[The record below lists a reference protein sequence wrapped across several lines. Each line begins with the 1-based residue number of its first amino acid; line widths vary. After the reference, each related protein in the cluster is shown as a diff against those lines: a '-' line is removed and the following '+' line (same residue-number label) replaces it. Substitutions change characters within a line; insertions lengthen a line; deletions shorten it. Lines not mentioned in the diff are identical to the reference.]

1 MEWPVCL
8 RLGVLQV
15 TLAGNRYNGWE
26 AVGLTPFEN
35 PIVLLTRPTQSSELF
50 RDALKAAAG
59 AFRPYLCP
67 AFEYEAVAYR
77 EVSFDAAIFTSKAG
91 VQFAPS
97 GNGRV
102 AWCVGEATAQMA
114 RAKGY
119 LTKTGTGN
127 AMDLSKMILR
137 SDLRD
142 RMIHFRGENVRI
154 DVKAILEEAGL
165 TCADT
170 VIYRKV
176 IARVPEGLLDVL
188 NSTDVFIVPMFSGET
203 VSIIEDWGLDLERA
217 WVVAIS
223 EEVALNAQNLNPKGI
238 STAAN
243 PNLDEMVRIMTRLI
257 A

>member
-1 MEWPVCL
+1 MWPVCL

-50 RDALKAAAG
+50 RDALKDAAG

-67 AFEYEAVAYR
+67 AFEYEAVAYP

-91 VQFAPS
+91 VQFAPN

-114 RAKGY
+114 QAKGY
-119 LTKTGTGN
+119 PTRTGAGS
-127 AMDLSKMILR
+127 AMDLSTMILR
-137 SDLRD
+137 SDSCD
-142 RMIHFRGENVRI
+142 RMNHFRGENVRI
-154 DVKAILEEAGL
+154 DVRAILEGAGL
-165 TCADT
+165 TCRDT
-170 VIYRKV
+170 IVYRKV
-176 IARVPEGLLDVL
+176 VAGVPEGLRDVL
-188 NSTDVFIVPMFSGET
+188 SPVDAFILPVFSGET
-203 VSIIEDWGLDLERA
+203 VSITGGWGLDLNRA

-223 EEVALNAQNLNPKGI
+223 EVVALDAQRLNPKGI

>member
-1 MEWPVCL
+1 M

-26 AVGLTPFEN
+26 AAGLTTFEN
-35 PIVLLTRPTQSSELF
+35 PIVLLTRPTQSSELLLG
-50 RDALKAAAG
+50 ALKKVAG
-59 AFRPYLCP
+59 AFRPYFCP
-67 AFEYEAVAYR
+67 AFEYEPVEYPEA
-77 EVSFDAAIFTSKAG
+77 SFDAAIFTSKTG
-91 VQFAPS
+91 VKFAPR

-114 RAKGY
+114 QAKGY

-142 RMIHFRGENVRI
+142 RIIHFRGENVRI
-154 DVKAILEEAGL
+154 DLKTILGAAGL
-165 TCADT
+165 TCTDT
-170 VIYRKV
+170 VVYRTV
-176 IARVPEGLLDVL
+176 VAAVPDGLPDVL
-188 NSTDVFIVPMFSGET
+188 DSTDVFIVPVFSGET
-203 VSIIEDWGLDLERA
+203 VSIIGDWGLDLNRA

-223 EEVALNAQNLNPKGI
+223 EEVASDAQRLNPKGI

>member
-1 MEWPVCL
+1 MWPVCL
-8 RLGVLQV
+8 RLGALQV

-50 RDALKAAAG
+50 LSALKYAAG
-59 AFRPYLCP
+59 AFRPYISP
-67 AFEYEAVAYR
+67 AFEYEAVAYP

-91 VQFAPS
+91 VQFAPN

-114 RAKGY
+114 QANGY
-119 LTKTGTGN
+119 LTKTGAGN
-127 AMDLSKMILR
+127 AVDLSKMILR
-137 SDLRD
+137 SDSCGG
-142 RMIHFRGENVRI
+142 MIHFRGENVRV
-154 DVKAILEEAGL
+154 DVKAILKDAGL
-165 TCADT
+165 TCADA
-170 VIYRKV
+170 VIYRKAV
-176 IARVPEGLLDVL
+176 AGVPEGLREAL
-188 NSTDVFIVPMFSGET
+188 NSAGDFILPVFSAET
-203 VSIIEDWGLDLERA
+203 VSIIGDWRLNLSRA
-217 WVVAIS
+217 WIVAIS
-223 EEVALNAQNLNPKGI
+223 EEVALDAQNLHPKGI